1 VSLALDAA
9 PQDEGTLKQAARQSC
24 ASFRGEYD
32 FSPHFLATDAGAMHY
47 LDEGESEAAPILCV
61 HGNPTWSF
69 HFRRIA
75 RDFAAEA
82 RVVAPDHIGCG
93 LSEKPQ
99 DWGYRLAGHI
109 ENLERLVLEL
119 DLKRITLVA
128 HDWGGAIGAGVA
140 VRHPERFARLFLMNT
155 AAFPSQRIPWRI
167 NVCRTPLVGAL
178 AIRGLNAFA
187 RAAVLM
193 AAKRRE
199 AMTPEVRR
207 GYLAPYNSWRNRIA
221 TQRFVQDIPMSPSHP
236 SYATLVEV
244 AQGLCRLREKPV
256 RLAWGMRDFCF
267 TPEFL
272 QTWLGYLPQAE
283 ILRLPEAGHFALED
297 APQEVLPWLRNF
309 LKS

>member
-297 APQEVLPWLRNF
+297 AHQEVLPWLRNF